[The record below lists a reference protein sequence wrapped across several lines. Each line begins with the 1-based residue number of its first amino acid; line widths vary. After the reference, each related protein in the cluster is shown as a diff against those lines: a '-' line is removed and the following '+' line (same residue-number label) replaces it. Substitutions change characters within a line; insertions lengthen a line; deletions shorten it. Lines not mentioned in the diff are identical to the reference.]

1 MTQNEFE
8 QRTNMKVTAEE
19 YQKIEKLYMSAGN
32 IDKDTFC
39 KEYKKVASS
48 RIVTELHLQVR
59 MLENQ
64 VESLKSDKKQMASDK
79 DELIDFMI
87 EQSEKY
93 GSSELRQ
100 RAIELLG
107 AKELSTM
114 ATFHKVVTRITDRRN
129 TIVYAGEVQA
139 DKRPKNTCEE
149 TRMADIYE
157 DYFDTYEEA
166 QLFIR
171 TQKKDL

>member
-8 QRTNMKVTAEE
+8 QRTNMTVTAEE

-48 RIVTELHLQVR
+48 RIVTELHLQVS

-93 GSSELRQ
+93 GSFELRQ

-107 AKELSTM
+107 AKEYLRRKLERGYNLLGLDRKLLVELLSN
-114 ATFHKVVTRITDRRN
+114 I
-129 TIVYAGEVQA
+129 I
-139 DKRPKNTCEE
+139 
-149 TRMADIYE
+149 
-157 DYFDTYEEA
+157 
-166 QLFIR
+166 
-171 TQKKDL
+171 

>member
-64 VESLKSDKKQMASDK
+64 VESLKSDKKQMASDM

-93 GSSELRQ
+93 SSSELRQ

-107 AKELSTM
+107 AKEYLRRKLERGYNLWELDRKLLVELLSN
-114 ATFHKVVTRITDRRN
+114 I
-129 TIVYAGEVQA
+129 I
-139 DKRPKNTCEE
+139 
-149 TRMADIYE
+149 
-157 DYFDTYEEA
+157 
-166 QLFIR
+166 
-171 TQKKDL
+171 

>member
-8 QRTNMKVTAEE
+8 QRTNMNVTAEE

-93 GSSELRQ
+93 SSSELRQ

-107 AKELSTM
+107 AKEYLRRKLERGYNLWELDRKLLVELLSN
-114 ATFHKVVTRITDRRN
+114 I
-129 TIVYAGEVQA
+129 I
-139 DKRPKNTCEE
+139 
-149 TRMADIYE
+149 
-157 DYFDTYEEA
+157 
-166 QLFIR
+166 
-171 TQKKDL
+171 

>member
-93 GSSELRQ
+93 SSSELRQ

-107 AKELSTM
+107 AKEYLRRKLERGYNLWELDRKLLVELLSN
-114 ATFHKVVTRITDRRN
+114 I
-129 TIVYAGEVQA
+129 I
-139 DKRPKNTCEE
+139 
-149 TRMADIYE
+149 
-157 DYFDTYEEA
+157 
-166 QLFIR
+166 
-171 TQKKDL
+171 

>member
-48 RIVTELHLQVR
+48 HIVTELHLQVR

-64 VESLKSDKKQMASDK
+64 VESLKSDKKQMASDR

-93 GSSELRQ
+93 SSSELRQ

-107 AKELSTM
+107 AKEYLRRKLERGYNLWELDRKLLVELLSN
-114 ATFHKVVTRITDRRN
+114 I
-129 TIVYAGEVQA
+129 I
-139 DKRPKNTCEE
+139 
-149 TRMADIYE
+149 
-157 DYFDTYEEA
+157 
-166 QLFIR
+166 
-171 TQKKDL
+171 

>member
-8 QRTNMKVTAEE
+8 QRTNMTVTAEE

-59 MLENQ
+59 MLDNQ

-93 GSSELRQ
+93 SSSELRQ

-107 AKELSTM
+107 AKEYLRRKLERGYNLWELDRQLLVELLSN
-114 ATFHKVVTRITDRRN
+114 I
-129 TIVYAGEVQA
+129 I
-139 DKRPKNTCEE
+139 
-149 TRMADIYE
+149 
-157 DYFDTYEEA
+157 
-166 QLFIR
+166 
-171 TQKKDL
+171 

>member
-107 AKELSTM
+107 AKEYLRRKLERGYNLWELDRKLLVELLSN
-114 ATFHKVVTRITDRRN
+114 I
-129 TIVYAGEVQA
+129 I
-139 DKRPKNTCEE
+139 
-149 TRMADIYE
+149 
-157 DYFDTYEEA
+157 
-166 QLFIR
+166 
-171 TQKKDL
+171 

>member
-8 QRTNMKVTAEE
+8 QRTNMTVTAEE

-48 RIVTELHLQVR
+48 RIVTELYLQVR

-93 GSSELRQ
+93 SSSELRQ

-107 AKELSTM
+107 AKEYL
-114 ATFHKVVTRITDRRN
+114 RLRN
-129 TIVYAGEVQA
+129 
-139 DKRPKNTCEE
+139 
-149 TRMADIYE
+149 
-157 DYFDTYEEA
+157 
-166 QLFIR
+166 
-171 TQKKDL
+171 

>member
-8 QRTNMKVTAEE
+8 QRTNMTVTAEE

-93 GSSELRQ
+93 SSSELRQ

-107 AKELSTM
+107 AKEYLRRKLERGYNLWELDRKLLVELLSN
-114 ATFHKVVTRITDRRN
+114 I
-129 TIVYAGEVQA
+129 I
-139 DKRPKNTCEE
+139 
-149 TRMADIYE
+149 
-157 DYFDTYEEA
+157 
-166 QLFIR
+166 
-171 TQKKDL
+171 

>member
-32 IDKDTFC
+32 SDKDTFC

-93 GSSELRQ
+93 SSSELRQ

-107 AKELSTM
+107 AKEYLRRKLERGYNLWELDRKLLVELLSN
-114 ATFHKVVTRITDRRN
+114 I
-129 TIVYAGEVQA
+129 I
-139 DKRPKNTCEE
+139 
-149 TRMADIYE
+149 
-157 DYFDTYEEA
+157 
-166 QLFIR
+166 
-171 TQKKDL
+171 

>member
-8 QRTNMKVTAEE
+8 QRTNMTVTAEE

-48 RIVTELHLQVR
+48 RIVTELYLQVR

-93 GSSELRQ
+93 SSSELRQ

-107 AKELSTM
+107 AKEYLRRKLERGYNLWELDRKLLVELLSN
-114 ATFHKVVTRITDRRN
+114 I
-129 TIVYAGEVQA
+129 I
-139 DKRPKNTCEE
+139 
-149 TRMADIYE
+149 
-157 DYFDTYEEA
+157 
-166 QLFIR
+166 
-171 TQKKDL
+171 

>member
-93 GSSELRQ
+93 SSSELRQ

-107 AKELSTM
+107 AKEYLRRKLERGYNLWELDRQLLVELLSN
-114 ATFHKVVTRITDRRN
+114 I
-129 TIVYAGEVQA
+129 I
-139 DKRPKNTCEE
+139 
-149 TRMADIYE
+149 
-157 DYFDTYEEA
+157 
-166 QLFIR
+166 
-171 TQKKDL
+171 